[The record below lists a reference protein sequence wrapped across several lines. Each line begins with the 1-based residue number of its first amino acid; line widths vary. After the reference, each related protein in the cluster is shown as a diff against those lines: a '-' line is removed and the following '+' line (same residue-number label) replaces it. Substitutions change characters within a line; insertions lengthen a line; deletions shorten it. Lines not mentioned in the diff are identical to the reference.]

1 MKPQECLMKNRK
13 AAMIFAL
20 VMFIAATLVVS
31 PTMAASSCSCL
42 NFFQYNKSLPP
53 TGQSN
58 FAAYRYGDWLSTY
71 KGSYARNGYRVSY
84 VTPSTSPIGQL
95 LLAGT
100 AVVFNPGTLGAN
112 STYGHI
118 GIVTRA
124 SYDTRTKK
132 WTIQFKDANSSYPFA
147 PGTSRLSTESN
158 CSNVGYRQI
167 VTTSLSGL
175 RFFNWSK
182 K

>member
-1 MKPQECLMKNRK
+1 MKNRK
-13 AAMIFAL
+13 AAVILAL
-20 VMFIAATLVVS
+20 MMFIATTLIVS

-42 NFFQYNKSLPP
+42 NFFQYNKGLPP

-71 KGSYARNGYRVSY
+71 KGSYAPRGYSVSY
-84 VTPSTSPIGQL
+84 VTPSTSPLGQL

-112 STYGHI
+112 STSGHI

-124 SYDTRTKK
+124 SYDTKTKK
-132 WTIQFKDANSSYPFA
+132 WTIQFKDANSSYSYA
-147 PGTSRLSTESN
+147 PGMSGLRTESN

-167 VTTSLSGL
+167 VTASLSGL